1 MNSNPSHIREN
12 RITLKVQDLHNK
24 MYTSMH
30 KYIEKYHSFN
40 NKNFLAQ
47 EKLNFQLDFIKHIYK
62 EDFDALPFLLESLLL
77 NLREDLSSGVVYENK
92 FFSNLKKFLSKTRYS
107 DALLNRLD
115 ILAKGNNLNESKKKL
130 VNICETVQLI
140 FNKENDA
147 SHNMKK
153 YQVYRFACYVL
164 ANLNL
169 YEPIEDKVDKS
180 LFKVSHESE
189 SAIQKSVEKKV
200 DLIENLNLNENQ
212 VNPEIIKY
220 IENKD
225 NHDNTIINTNLKS
238 SNSEIEK
245 INKIEFHPQND
256 LAPTISEI
264 SNYTNPSESQE
275 YQDYAFPAYMNES
288 NMYFYRR
295 SSSLFDEIPNEDLKE
310 IREKDLTP
318 TISPSSRRVLEPANV
333 SPVTLSSS
341 SSSES
346 QKKSYKIKTTPESII
361 KLPSACN

>member
-1 MNSNPSHIREN
+1 MN
-12 RITLKVQDLHNK
+12 
-24 MYTSMH
+24 

-40 NKNFLAQ
+40 SNKNFLAQ
-47 EKLNFQLDFIKHIYK
+47 EKLNFQYDFIKHIYK

-77 NLREDLSSGVVYENK
+77 NLREDLSSGVVFENN
-92 FFSNLKKFLSKTRYS
+92 FFSNLKKFLSKSRYS

-115 ILAKGNNLNESKKKL
+115 ILAKENLNESKKKL
-130 VNICETVQLI
+130 VNICETIKSI
-140 FNKENDA
+140 FNNENDA

-153 YQVYRFACYVL
+153 YQVYRFACYIL
-164 ANLNL
+164 ANLNF
-169 YEPIEDKVDKS
+169 YEPIEVEVDKS
-180 LFKVSHESE
+180 LIKESHESD

-200 DLIENLNLNENQ
+200 DLVENLNLTENQ

-225 NHDNTIINTNLKS
+225 NHYNTNINTYLKS
-238 SNSEIEK
+238 SNPEVEK
-245 INKIEFHPQND
+245 INKIEFHPQNE
-256 LAPTISEI
+256 LVPTISEI

-288 NMYFYRR
+288 NMTFYRR
-295 SSSLFDEIPNEDLKE
+295 SSSLFDEIPNEELKE

-318 TISPSSRRVLEPANV
+318 RISPSSHKVLEPAYV

-346 QKKSYKIKTTPESII
+346 QKKSYKIKTNPESII
-361 KLPSACN
+361 KLPSTCIKF